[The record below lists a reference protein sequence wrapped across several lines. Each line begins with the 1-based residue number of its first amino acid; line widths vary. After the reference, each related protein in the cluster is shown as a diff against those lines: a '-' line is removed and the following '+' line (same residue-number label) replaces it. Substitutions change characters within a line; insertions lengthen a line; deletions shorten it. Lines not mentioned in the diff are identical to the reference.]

1 MQKFITLG
9 EGYGDIFELESLISH
24 NHTRIDKAIFL
35 HTAEKQSTFL
45 LVMQPVRGN
54 FQAIYTIYKGILFK
68 EGQGQKYTLIR
79 KWCEESDIPVIEFST
94 RDPEDFY
101 KREQFYQYITGVLR
115 LNHLIPSMK

>member
-35 HTAEKQSTFL
+35 HTGDSHSTFL

-54 FQAIYTIYKGILFK
+54 FQAIYTIYNGIRYNQ
-68 EGQGQKYTLIR
+68 GQGQKYTLIR
-79 KWCEESDIPVIEFST
+79 GWCEGKNIPVIEFSA

-101 KREQFYQYITGVLR
+101 EREQFYQYITGVLR
-115 LNHLIPSMK
+115 LNHLIPPM

>member
-9 EGYGDIFELESLISH
+9 EGYGDVFELEAIISH

-35 HTAEKQSTFL
+35 HTDESQSTFL

-54 FQAIYTIYKGILFK
+54 FQAIYSIYMGIPYK
-68 EGQGQKYTLIR
+68 DGQGKKYTLIHE
-79 KWCEESDIPVIEFST
+79 WCKEKDIPLVEFST

-101 KREQFYQYITGVLR
+101 AREQFYQYITGVLR
-115 LNHLIPSMK
+115 LNHLIPPMH